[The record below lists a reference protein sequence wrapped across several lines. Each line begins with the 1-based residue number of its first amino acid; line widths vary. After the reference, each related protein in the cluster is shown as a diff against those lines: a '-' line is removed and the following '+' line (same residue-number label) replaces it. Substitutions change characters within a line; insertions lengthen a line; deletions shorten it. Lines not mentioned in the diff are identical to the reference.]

1 MFNFLKKKLPINIHI
16 SKIFMNEGFL
26 CVKPQKG
33 NFDMIY
39 RAGMSVNWNKELE
52 CLYYTRDNADNE
64 AKIEAIKKAV
74 NNEYGVNL
82 FIDTRTRIL
91 Y

>member
-1 MFNFLKKKLPINIHI
+1 MFNLLKKKLSTDIRI
-16 SKIFMNEGFL
+16 SKIFMHDDFL

-39 RAGMSVNWNKELE
+39 RAGMSVNWNKDLK
-52 CLYYTRDNADNE
+52 CLYYTHDNADNE
-64 AKIEAIKKAV
+64 VKIETIKKAV

-82 FIDTRTRIL
+82 FTDEKTKRL
-91 Y
+91 V